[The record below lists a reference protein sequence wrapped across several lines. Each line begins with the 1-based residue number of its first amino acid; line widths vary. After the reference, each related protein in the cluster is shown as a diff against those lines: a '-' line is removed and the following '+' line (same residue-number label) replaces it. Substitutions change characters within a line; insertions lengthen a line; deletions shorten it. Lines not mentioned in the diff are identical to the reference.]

1 MIPEPVVGA
10 REKMNKETKYF
21 TYYDALFATAILC
34 ITFLMQLIVFE
45 KLETRVKNLENKISE
60 HELRNSQ
67 FD

>member
-34 ITFLMQLIVFE
+34 ITFFMQLIVFE
-45 KLETRVKNLENKISE
+45 RLETRVKDLEIKISAYE
-60 HELRNSQ
+60 FRNSQ